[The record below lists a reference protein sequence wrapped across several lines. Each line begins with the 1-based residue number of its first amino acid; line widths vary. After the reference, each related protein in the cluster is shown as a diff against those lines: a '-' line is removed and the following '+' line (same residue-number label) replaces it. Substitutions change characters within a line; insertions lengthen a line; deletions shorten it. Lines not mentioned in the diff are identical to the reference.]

1 MSPEHSPIHPV
12 TGESSRL
19 HDDLFTALG
28 TILTRM
34 ELLQRVTMVT
44 PGLTE
49 LERTVILE
57 GLAAA
62 QAAAMQLEH
71 SLEALVAGK
80 ILSDA
85 AAVPSPDP
93 TEVLLTLSEGA
104 VETDSGLA
112 EYLAPDASPNRG
124 SESWR

>member
-1 MSPEHSPIHPV
+1 MSPEYSLVHP
-12 TGESSRL
+12 TDGESNRL
-19 HDDLFTALG
+19 RDDLFTALG

-49 LERTVILE
+49 LERTVLLE

-62 QAAAMQLEH
+62 QAAAKQLEN
-71 SLEALVAGK
+71 SLDALIARK

-85 AAVPSPDP
+85 ANLQIPVPSQAP
-93 TEVLLTLSEGA
+93 LTPSEDA
-104 VETDSGLA
+104 VET
-112 EYLAPDASPNRG
+112 
-124 SESWR
+124 